1 MNTRRNRKTEQK
13 KLIIMIVSIVFLL
26 ILELSSVSFNKALSE
41 QITQPTPLPTS
52 GQTSQQSQDININKL
67 IEIINLSSPSN
78 KSKSVQKIIKDF
90 EDKYFEYKINNLNL
104 NKFDVKSQF
113 IDSTLN
119 QAINR
124 LNNRLKSIIIKSTQ
138 STPNSNSQVNNKRP
152 NQQTQRNEIFIDDVD
167 PDTKKELNENFAL
180 LKNLITKLDDEL
192 KKYPSTP
199 DVFNQLFN
207 YFLLPIIVVVIV
219 LLLVFTNRIPEIIN
233 SCLPDYQALKDK
245 LYQALENK
253 LKEEL
258 GKFKEELENKLKEE
272 LGKFKEELENK
283 LKEELENKLKEELG
297 KFKEELGKFKEEH
310 TEKLDNLKEELHK
323 LKEELDKLK
332 KTAIQTQTPPPSIDP
347 SQEEYLEIIDAY
359 NNNEHVDKIEIIAYA
374 SLTKEGATNMQEN
387 SEEPFLETTTDK
399 NSKYLVFTPKKASNS
414 NYLLLPRFRVMPDIT
429 YQTASRF
436 FTCNGYNSG
445 TQKFTLKQPAKVEPT
460 DGSNQKWKLLE
471 KGELDFTTNL

>member
-180 LKNLITKLDDEL
+180 LKNLITKLEDEL

-253 LKEEL
+253 L
-258 GKFKEELENKLKEE
+258 
-272 LGKFKEELENK
+272 
-283 LKEELENKLKEELG
+283 
-297 KFKEELGKFKEEH
+297 KEELGKFKEEH